1 MNTSESFFKALK
13 LAADHFNRGRY
24 AEAEE
29 CASIAANDLPDS
41 GDAWKIIGVARFAQ
55 GEDACAALTRAAG
68 LLPLDAQILSY
79 LAAEYMRLGEL
90 DRAERC
96 LNDALRVD
104 SVSAL
109 AAYHLGRLRAHQNK
123 LQEAEA
129 LFKRVLLS
137 PDPVPG
143 ALYSLGNAQ
152 FNLGKYSEAETSIRE
167 AIRQYPDQAEA
178 YVALGMLLLL
188 KGQLEEGFALYAR
201 YRTMSAM
208 PQGPNF
214 SFPQWNGMD
223 DLHGKRLLV
232 LCAEQG
238 FGDAIQFVRFAK
250 VLEERGAI
258 VSVGGSQELH
268 RLFLG
273 LELHGGIYA
282 NGATLPE
289 FDFWCYSMSMPAVL
303 GITLDSIPLS
313 SGYFPVAGMPAQKRE
328 ILRVGVAWQG
338 NPRHANDARR
348 SLRLRQLEPLFR
360 LPNVE
365 VVSLQRD
372 VPDMDAETAARL
384 EFGPTEKPIRD
395 FQDTADLICNVDL
408 VIAVDSA
415 VAHLAAAMGRETW
428 VMLPQVPDWRWLLDR
443 TDSPWYRSM
452 RLFRQTADGEW
463 SDVVG
468 AISALLLERASM
480 R

>member
-1 MNTSESFFKALK
+1 
-13 LAADHFNRGRY
+13 
-24 AEAEE
+24 
-29 CASIAANDLPDS
+29 
-41 GDAWKIIGVARFAQ
+41 
-55 GEDACAALTRAAG
+55 
-68 LLPLDAQILSY
+68 
-79 LAAEYMRLGEL
+79 
-90 DRAERC
+90 
-96 LNDALRVD
+96 
-104 SVSAL
+104 
-109 AAYHLGRLRAHQNK
+109 
-123 LQEAEA
+123 
-129 LFKRVLLS
+129 
-137 PDPVPG
+137 
-143 ALYSLGNAQ
+143 
-152 FNLGKYSEAETSIRE
+152 
-167 AIRQYPDQAEA
+167 
-178 YVALGMLLLL
+178 
-188 KGQLEEGFALYAR
+188 
-201 YRTMSAM
+201 
-208 PQGPNF
+208 
-214 SFPQWNGMD
+214 MD

-250 VLEERGAI
+250 ILEERGAI

-273 LELHGGIYA
+273 LELRGGIYA

-313 SGYFPVAGMPAQKRE
+313 SGYFPVAGMPAQKSE
-328 ILRVGVAWQG
+328 ILRVGVASQG